1 MLHLMFSVFCF
12 SAGQQQLFQQ
22 VAPSTVNS
30 VIPGVVHRPQVQQ
43 ITKNVV
49 TLSNVQSPVVFSTH
63 SNLTQPNCSN
73 SQSLQTISVP
83 ALNNSNSK
91 GIIHYYPICDQPH
104 PALTNVSLPHAADQI
119 VVKRVLPPPGQN
131 NNTKK
136 IKLDLGENS
145 HDWTFVFLIFF
156 GFLLYLHNWNLC
168 HLNLYL
174 FFLLLLGFFLGST
187 VVKALVENGSLRKKC
202 PRCQESIAQEQF
214 KRHMT
219 VKKTWILM
227 KACKLT
233 KEKKNIVIL
242 KNIKKGRRFP
252 I

>member
-1 MLHLMFSVFCF
+1 MLDLMWSAFCF

-83 ALNNSNSK
+83 AVNNSNTK
-91 GIIHYYPICDQPH
+91 GNILSSSSICDQTH
-104 PALTNVSLPHAADQI
+104 PALTNVSFYHIDQI

-131 NNTKK
+131 NNAKK

-145 HDWTFVFLIFF
+145 N
-156 GFLLYLHNWNLC
+156 Y
-168 HLNLYL
+168 
-174 FFLLLLGFFLGST
+174 
-187 VVKALVENGSLRKKC
+187 
-202 PRCQESIAQEQF
+202 
-214 KRHMT
+214 
-219 VKKTWILM
+219 
-227 KACKLT
+227 
-233 KEKKNIVIL
+233 
-242 KNIKKGRRFP
+242 
-252 I
+252 